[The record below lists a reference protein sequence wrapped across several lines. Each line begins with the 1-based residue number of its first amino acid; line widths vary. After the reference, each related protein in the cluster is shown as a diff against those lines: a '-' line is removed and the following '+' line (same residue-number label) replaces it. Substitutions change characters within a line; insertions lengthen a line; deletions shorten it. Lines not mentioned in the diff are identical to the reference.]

1 MLWFMSYT
9 ALISLAVKMPLPSSM
24 ETDQDRDSVAADQAD
39 LVADLVSV
47 VALVAVDLQDF
58 RRSER
63 RVNIKTAIFF
73 SAWVV
78 KRIWLLSFFFYRP
91 TAWNLLKVQLLCMF
105 LLQVLCQAY
114 ICHNHYLLSFSS
126 CR

>member
-1 MLWFMSYT
+1 
-9 ALISLAVKMPLPSSM
+9 M

-63 RVNIKTAIFF
+63 
-73 SAWVV
+73 
-78 KRIWLLSFFFYRP
+78 SF
-91 TAWNLLKVQLLCMF
+91 TNGK
-105 LLQVLCQAY
+105 
-114 ICHNHYLLSFSS
+114 
-126 CR
+126 